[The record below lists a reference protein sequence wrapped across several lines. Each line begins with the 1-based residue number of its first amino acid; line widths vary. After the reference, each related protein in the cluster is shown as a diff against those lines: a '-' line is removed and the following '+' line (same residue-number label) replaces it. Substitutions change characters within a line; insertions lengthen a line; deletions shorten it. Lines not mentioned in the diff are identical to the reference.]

1 MTANALRQQVF
12 ESVKDI
18 GAEHWNALA
27 PADLPFT
34 QHGFF
39 CALEESG
46 CIGSD
51 SGWQPQYLGLF
62 DTDEQLVALTPLFLK
77 THSWGEFVFDWGWAQ
92 AYEEHGLPYYPKVL
106 SAIPFT
112 PASTPKLWQKPGSGP
127 DLRPQLIG
135 AAENLART
143 AGASSVHWQ
152 FVDSVEQQNLSRQG
166 YLIREDCQFH
176 WHNRNYQDFDG
187 FLAQFS
193 SVKRKKVRR
202 ERRRIQESGIHFEHR
217 QGAQIGE
224 SDWHDAFD
232 LTRTTFLLRGR
243 EPYLNLRFF
252 ETAWNALP
260 EMFRLSFACYG
271 TRRIAAAVCFVGTER
286 LYGRYWGADA
296 AYHSLHFET
305 CYYQGI
311 DYCIEAGLAV
321 FEPGTQGEHK
331 ISRGFLPMQTLSAHK
346 LFDPR
351 FHSALDRHVRLE
363 TKHVQDYAEQVEAHS
378 PFRRDIE

>member
-18 GAEHWNALA
+18 DAELWNALA
-27 PADLPFT
+27 PAEFPFT
-34 QHGFF
+34 HHGFF
-39 CALEESG
+39 CALEEAG
-46 CIGSD
+46 CVGSD

-62 DTDEQLVALTPLFLK
+62 NANEQLVALTPLFLK

-112 PASTPKLWQKPGSGP
+112 PASTPKLWQKSASGP
-127 DLRPQLIG
+127 DLRPQLIQ

-152 FVDSVEQQNLSRQG
+152 FVDSGERQDLTCQD

-176 WHNRNYQDFDG
+176 WHNRNYQNFDS
-187 FLAQFS
+187 FLSQFS
-193 SVKRKKVRR
+193 SAKRKKVRR
-202 ERRRIQESGIHFEHR
+202 ERRRIQESGIRFEHC
-217 QGAQIGE
+217 QGAQISE
-224 SDWHDAFD
+224 SDWQEAFE

-252 ETAWNALP
+252 KNAWNTLP
-260 EMFRLSFACYG
+260 DMFRLSFACYG
-271 TRRIAAAVCFVGTER
+271 AKRIAAAICFVGAKR

-331 ISRGFLPMQTLSAHK
+331 ISRGFLPVQTLSAHK

-378 PFRRDIE
+378 PFRRDDE